1 MKLYTTTLA
10 ILVILLLSTTTLV
23 AQTEPTDFGTSGDTA
38 TNPTDSPDV
47 PINNHLILLFVAG
60 IGYVYYKQRQ
70 ISHPKPEVK
79 KRK

>member
-38 TNPTDSPDV
+38 SNPTDV

-79 KRK
+79 KR